1 MELASGVG
9 LIEVY
14 VFQWVRNAFIGLLG
28 RVVWILGLEL
38 MSTTFWKGVLSSPR
52 DEGIKLSHEMAGFSK
67 TKTTILPQ
75 PLIPFSSLPY
85 TRKDGVPQHP
95 KKKKHHHHLYFF
107 AIFHLRTYFTSISY
121 GYGLLDHNCEVKAS

>member
-1 MELASGVG
+1 MASGVG

-52 DEGIKLSHEMAGFSK
+52 DEGIK
-67 TKTTILPQ
+67 
-75 PLIPFSSLPY
+75 
-85 TRKDGVPQHP
+85 
-95 KKKKHHHHLYFF
+95 
-107 AIFHLRTYFTSISY
+107 
-121 GYGLLDHNCEVKAS
+121 